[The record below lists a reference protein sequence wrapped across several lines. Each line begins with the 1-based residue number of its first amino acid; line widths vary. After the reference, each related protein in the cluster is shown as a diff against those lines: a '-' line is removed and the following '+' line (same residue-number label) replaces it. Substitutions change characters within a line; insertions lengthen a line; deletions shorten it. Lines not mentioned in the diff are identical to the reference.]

1 MTPLLYEVRNRF
13 INIWKIVINVYSHR
27 FFRIFTD
34 SLTKPNPSLVHHM
47 LIIDRN
53 YEDPGEKRTILFC
66 GCLTKAGALYF
77 CCFQQKAKP
86 ITNAW
91 LKIIMKIIIS
101 LAILLA
107 VAAWATLGLTFSNL
121 LSGNLEE
128 RSCLTDCVKN
138 YYFVSAGTGMVAAA
152 LALLALFRA
161 RFASWSFLLLIVCGM
176 PFAVVAG
183 IFTIGTLGTMPH

>member
-1 MTPLLYEVRNRF
+1 
-13 INIWKIVINVYSHR
+13 
-27 FFRIFTD
+27 
-34 SLTKPNPSLVHHM
+34 
-47 LIIDRN
+47 
-53 YEDPGEKRTILFC
+53 
-66 GCLTKAGALYF
+66 
-77 CCFQQKAKP
+77 
-86 ITNAW
+86 
-91 LKIIMKIIIS
+91 MKIIIS

-138 YYFVSAGTGMVAAA
+138 YYFASAGTGMVAAA
-152 LALLALFRA
+152 LALLALIRA
-161 RFASWSFLLLIVCGM
+161 RFASWSFLLLIFCGM